1 MALTQ
6 YEIENLLEE
15 LLRLQDSPYAY
26 NNLIARILN
35 DLLAL
40 TQTQAIVYDNGVP
53 YTLDP
58 SRNKFLS
65 LARPL
70 FIAGYQGF
78 SVTNRYLQVP
88 GDVATMGQQ
97 GVLLPRDATITAIA
111 AKSRTTGGWLCEV
124 RRNGVNMTVAS
135 QAVSSGVGSNSNLNI
150 DLDAGDWLQF
160 YVNGTNVGFPVVSVE
175 LAWRKP

>member
-1 MALTQ
+1 MALSPF
-6 YEIENLLEE
+6 EVNNLLEE
-15 LLRLQDSPYAY
+15 LLRLSDSPYAY

-35 DLLAL
+35 DLIA
-40 TQTQAIVYDNGVP
+40 QSQAQDITYDGGVP
-53 YTLDP
+53 YTMDP

-70 FIAGYQGF
+70 FIAGAQGF
-78 SVTNRYLQVP
+78 GVTNRYLQLP

-97 GVLLPRDATITAIA
+97 GVLLPRPATITAIA
-111 AKSRTTGGWLCEV
+111 AKSRTTGGWLFEV
-124 RRNGVNMTVAS
+124 RRNGANITVAS
-135 QAVSSGVGSNSNLNI
+135 QAVSVGVGSSPNLNI

-160 YVNGTNVGFPVVSVE
+160 FVNGTNVGFPVASVE

>member
-6 YEIENLLEE
+6 YEINNLLEE

-35 DLLAL
+35 DLLSAS
-40 TQTQAIVYDNGVP
+40 QSQAITYDGGVP

-58 SRNKFLS
+58 SRNKLLS
-65 LARPL
+65 LARPM
-70 FIAGYQGF
+70 FTAGYQGF
-78 SVTNRYLQVP
+78 GVTSRYLQVP

-97 GVLLPRDATITAIA
+97 GILLPRAATITAIA
-111 AKSRTTGGWLCEV
+111 AKSRTTGGWLFEV

-135 QAVSSGVGSNSNLNI
+135 QAVSMGAGSNPNLNI

-160 YVNGTNVGFPVVSVE
+160 FANGTNIGFPVASIE